1 MSNPAYASPGSTVY
15 EPQISDDGRAFPNF
29 DGLSQQWSSGAEY
42 VALFP
47 NLLLGV
53 HRDHCYG
60 IILVPDGPNRTIK
73 HAEIYYS
80 QDAAT
85 KSAFAEM
92 RATNTTMWRDIF
104 VEDVFVVEGM
114 QKGHYSSQ
122 YDGGKFSAVMDA
134 PTYHFHKWVATAL
147 SG

>member
-1 MSNPAYASPGSTVY
+1 MSNPVYASPGSTVY

-92 RATNTTMWRDIF
+92 RATNTTTWRHILSKMF
-104 VEDVFVVEGM
+104 LLL
-114 QKGHYSSQ
+114 KAC
-122 YDGGKFSAVMDA
+122 KRAVIPANMM
-134 PTYHFHKWVATAL
+134 VANSRL
-147 SG
+147 